1 MAKHLIV
8 DFNLFDGDQSI
19 YLVEDSGKVLSQSSK
34 PVDLIPE
41 ELTYLMNQN
50 EDIQSVDLRG
60 YESYLKEFILMV
72 KYLINDVTTYRV
84 ATVKEVEDLHQELL
98 ADPTFELTA
107 FSYTTKYIKV
117 KGEIVDEYQVVK
129 AKKVFN
135 NEKEP
140 DRSIDVKYEVTF

>member
-1 MAKHLIV
+1 
-8 DFNLFDGDQSI
+8 
-19 YLVEDSGKVLSQSSK
+19 
-34 PVDLIPE
+34 
-41 ELTYLMNQN
+41 
-50 EDIQSVDLRG
+50 
-60 YESYLKEFILMV
+60 MV

-84 ATVKEVEDLHQELL
+84 ETVKDVEKLHEELL
-98 ADPTFELTA
+98 ADPSFELTA

-140 DRSIDVKYEVTF
+140 ESMIDVKYGVDF